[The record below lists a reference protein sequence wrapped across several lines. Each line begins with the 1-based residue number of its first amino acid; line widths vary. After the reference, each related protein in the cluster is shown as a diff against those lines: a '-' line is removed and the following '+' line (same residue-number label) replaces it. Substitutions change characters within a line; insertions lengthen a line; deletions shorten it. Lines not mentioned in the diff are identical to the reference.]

1 LAGAILQVEEYSAPT
16 LQERDD
22 ARAGSGREKLRASL
36 SRYRL
41 YRPAIIAACV
51 GVVLSI
57 AGTVAVGRWEN
68 RLARSD
74 FEGVAEA
81 QAILV
86 QNGVNEYVSRLTA
99 LRTRFESAN
108 DDITRSEYQTFSAR
122 LFEAHRGMLRLAW
135 LPRIKRKERGEYEA
149 AAITDGVPA
158 FRIKSYPDGTV
169 APESDEYYPVYFSTE
184 AKTSPVY
191 GLDYWSIPD
200 HRAVLEQSRDYDMI
214 GALRTRQNLINQNE
228 RNNAVMIGIPWPAWV
243 YSPDSW
249 VHTTSKLSR

>member
-1 LAGAILQVEEYSAPT
+1 MRGSRLAGAILQVEEYNAST
-16 LQERDD
+16 LTERSET
-22 ARAGSGREKLRASL
+22 RVGSGREKLLSSL

-41 YRPAIIAACV
+41 YRPAVIAACV
-51 GVVLSI
+51 GVVLSVV
-57 AGTVAVGRWEN
+57 GTVAVGRWEN
-68 RLARSD
+68 RLARAD
-74 FEGVAEA
+74 FEAVAEA

-158 FRIKSYPDGTV
+158 FRIKSFPDGTV

-214 GALRTRQNLINQNE
+214 GALRTRD
-228 RNNAVMIGIPWPAWV
+228 RKSVV
-243 YSPDSW
+243 
-249 VHTTSKLSR
+249 